1 LLFESRTIWDAPT
14 VIKVKGRAAP
24 ESKRSVCEEMKEV
37 DGKASQ
43 RGEKTERRSAQIDS
57 LAHLEL

>member
-1 LLFESRTIWDAPT
+1 M
-14 VIKVKGRAAP
+14 KGRAAP
-24 ESKRSVCEEMKEV
+24 KSKRSVCEEMKEV